1 MEPKLKEVRELVD
14 VKPVIGDI
22 VTEIKW
28 AKIAKNYFGKSSSW
42 IYNKLLGIDGN
53 GGVGGFTEK
62 EVEMLRD
69 ALLDYSER
77 LRAAAARL

>member
-1 MEPKLKEVRELVD
+1 MMLNEKALVD
-14 VKPVIGDI
+14 VKPIMGDI
-22 VTEIKW
+22 VTELKW
-28 AKIAKNYFGKSSSW
+28 SKIARNYFGKSSSW

-62 EVEMLRD
+62 ETEVLRN

-77 LRAAAARL
+77 LRAAAMKL